1 MSKLYF
7 YPLFV
12 VIGACSYGVVSTIIK
27 LSMLD
32 GFSASEAVT
41 SQFVMGFMLAVCIF
55 AVQRK
60 KLKISG
66 IKNMIPVGILT
77 GMTNIS
83 YGLSLNYLPASLAV
97 VLLFQFTWIGMLIS
111 CIAKRQFPG
120 RAEYV
125 SILLLFV
132 GTIPAAGLMD
142 VDLTK
147 VPLQG
152 WLWGLGA
159 AVCYSLFLFFN
170 GKANPTMT
178 TSNRLVM
185 VSFFAFITTAV
196 FQTPQI
202 VWDGTLFSDGLWIYG
217 LALGLFGMILPVYLF
232 SISIPKIGLSKSS
245 ILSAVELP
253 VAMMVSVILLNE
265 MVTLLQMLGVVI
277 IILGIFIST
286 LSGKR
291 MLGNENKERSFN

>member
-1 MSKLYF
+1 MSKMYY

-12 VIGACSYGVVSTIIK
+12 IFGACSYGVVSTIIK

-60 KLKISG
+60 KLNSKG
-66 IKNMIPVGILT
+66 IKNIIPIGILT

-83 YGLSLNYLPASLAV
+83 YGLCLNYMPASLAV

-120 RAEYV
+120 RAEYF
-125 SILLLFV
+125 SIFLLFV

-142 VDLTK
+142 VDITR

-152 WLWGLGA
+152 L
-159 AVCYSLFLFFN
+159 LF
-170 GKANPTMT
+170 A
-178 TSNRLVM
+178 
-185 VSFFAFITTAV
+185 
-196 FQTPQI
+196 
-202 VWDGTLFSDGLWIYG
+202 
-217 LALGLFGMILPVYLF
+217 
-232 SISIPKIGLSKSS
+232 
-245 ILSAVELP
+245 
-253 VAMMVSVILLNE
+253 
-265 MVTLLQMLGVVI
+265 
-277 IILGIFIST
+277 IFI
-286 LSGKR
+286 
-291 MLGNENKERSFN
+291 F